1 MTIPANVA
9 AFIAAQRKV
18 LDELEKFV
26 ETPEYRRLLAAAG
39 PMLVDEDPEPWL
51 SQWLIEPC
59 HGFKGLPMDL
69 AIQPGGVEHVEQY
82 LKWMST
88 FVVSDEA

>member
-9 AFIAAQRKV
+9 AFIAEQRKV

-26 ETPEYRRLLAAAG
+26 ETPEYRRVLAAAG
-39 PMLVDEDPEPWL
+39 PILVDEDPEPWL

-59 HGFKGLPMDL
+59 RGFDGLHMDL
-69 AIQPGGVEHVEQY
+69 AIQPGGVERVEQY

-88 FVVSDEA
+88 FVSG